1 MKKEIKKASLEACT
15 PEKALE
21 LLCEGNARFINNQKA
36 DRDLLQQVYETSKE
50 QHPFAVILS
59 CIDSRTSPELIFDQ
73 GIGDIFS
80 IRIAGNIVNEDI
92 LGSMELACSVA
103 STKLIVVL
111 GHTRCVAI
119 ESACADIKTGNLSGL
134 ISKLKP
140 AVESVAGNTGSDHS
154 DNAQF
159 IMKVAETN
167 VRLSIKNIIEKSSI
181 LSEKIKNNEIGIVGG
196 NYSVETGVVNFLKG
210 TL

>member
-1 MKKEIKKASLEACT
+1 MKKEIKKASLEVCT

-21 LLCEGNARFINNQKA
+21 LLCEGNARFIKNQKA

-73 GIGDIFS
+73 GIGDIFG
-80 IRIAGNIVNEDI
+80 IRIAGNVVNEDI

-111 GHTRCVAI
+111 GHTRCGAI
-119 ESACADIKTGNLSGL
+119 QSACADINTGNLSGL

-140 AVESVAGNTGSDHS
+140 AVESVAVNTRNYHS
-154 DNAQF
+154 ENALF
-159 IMKVAETN
+159 INKIAETN

-181 LSEKIKNNEIGIVGG
+181 LSKMIKNNKIGIVGG
-196 NYSVETGVVNFLKG
+196 IYSVEKGVVNFLKG